1 MLHGV
6 SEHGQERG
14 IEIAHTA
21 DIFFC
26 MFEHHQEGKPG
37 DFEAYTVSFQ
47 WSAQAPLTN
56 LGMANTTGLY
66 CWKWKISD

>member
-56 LGMANTTGLY
+56 
-66 CWKWKISD
+66 